1 MNTDKITVVIDE
13 DLEDLIPGY
22 MKNRRSDIEK
32 ITAALLTGD
41 LETIRIIGHSMK
53 GSGGGYGFDP
63 VTDIGGALEEAAKG
77 SNTEEIKKQA
87 EALSEYINSIEI
99 VYE

>member
-1 MNTDKITVVIDE
+1 MSSEKIIVVIDE

-22 MKNRRSDIEK
+22 MDNRRADIENIK
-32 ITAALLTGD
+32 TALEDGD
-41 LETIRIIGHSMK
+41 FETIRILGHSMK

-63 VTDIGGALEEAAKG
+63 ITDIGAAIEQAAKD
-77 SNTEEIKKQA
+77 SNMEEIRNQI
-87 EALSEYINSIEI
+87 ESLSEYINNIEV

>member
-1 MNTDKITVVIDE
+1 MNNEKITVIIDE

-22 MKNRRSDIEK
+22 MKNRRADIEK
-32 ITAALLTGD
+32 ITTALLGND

-63 VTDIGGALEEAAKG
+63 ITDIGAGIEEAAKA
-77 SNTEEIKKQA
+77 SKTEEIKKQT
-87 EALSEYINSIEI
+87 EALSEYINNIEV

>member
-1 MNTDKITVVIDE
+1 MSSEKITVVIDE

-22 MKNRRSDIEK
+22 MDNRRADIK
-32 ITAALLTGD
+32 NIKAALGSAD
-41 LETIRIIGHSMK
+41 FETIRILGHSMK

-63 VTDIGGALEEAAKG
+63 ITDIGASLEEAAKA
-77 SNTEEIKKQA
+77 SCAEEITKQT
-87 EALSEYINSIEI
+87 EALSEYINNIEV